1 MASMASVERF
11 VALDV
16 HKHYVMVAALNA
28 AQQVV
33 LAPRKMSLE
42 RFAQWAPDHLTPTD
56 QVVLEATTN
65 AWTLYDQLAPLVQE
79 VKIAH
84 PLLIKLI
91 SSARVKT
98 DTRDTLHLAR
108 LLAAGLIPEV
118 WVPPPPVRELR
129 IVVAHRQRLVRQ
141 RTQARNRL
149 HSVVHA
155 HQLVPPAGRLGS
167 PEQQAWWD
175 QVELAALE
183 RLRVQQDLIVL
194 QTVEQ
199 LIAAVDAE
207 CTRLSTQDPW
217 KDVVPFLM
225 QLPGFA
231 VVTSLTLLAAIG
243 DITRFPSAKKLV
255 GSSGLGASVHASGQT
270 QRTGPITK
278 QGRRE
283 VRTVLVEAAWSAVEH
298 HAFWKA
304 EFARLVPSLGKGKA
318 IVAIARKLL
327 VVVWHVLTKQM
338 ADRHADL
345 PMVTRKLQRW
355 GKQHSLAHQHGLS
368 SGAFACQYLR
378 RLGLDPSLVR
388 LPGREQKGGESLLT
402 LAASCT

>member
-1 MASMASVERF
+1 MALIERF

-16 HKHYVMVAALNA
+16 QKHYIMVAAIDA

-33 LAPRKMSLE
+33 LPPRKMSLE
-42 RFAQWAPDHLTPTD
+42 RFEEWAPEHLRQTD

-65 AWTLYDQLAPLVQE
+65 AWTLYDQLAPVVQE

-129 IVVAHRQRLVRQ
+129 VLVAHRQRLVRQ
-141 RTQARNRL
+141 RTQACNRL
-149 HSVVHA
+149 HSVLHA

-167 PEQQAWWD
+167 SGQQAWWE
-175 QVELAALE
+175 QLNVPTLE
-183 RLRVQQDLIVL
+183 RLRVQQDLTIL
-194 QTVEQ
+194 QTVEGR
-199 LIAAVDAE
+199 ISTVDAE
-207 CTRLSTQDPW
+207 LSRLSTQEPW
-217 KDVVPFLM
+217 QHLAPFLM

-231 VVTSLTLLAAIG
+231 VVTSMTLLAAIG

-255 GSSGLGASVHASGQT
+255 GYSGLGASVHASGQT
-270 QRTGPITK
+270 HHTGPITK

-283 VRTVLVEAAWSAVEH
+283 LRTVLVEAAWSAVDH
-298 HAFWKA
+298 HPYWHD

-327 VVVWHVLTKQM
+327 VVVWHVLTHQV

-345 PMVTRKLQRW
+345 PMLTRKLQRW
-355 GKQHSLAHQHGLS
+355 GKTHGLAQLHGVS
-368 SGAFACQYLR
+368 SGAFARQHLR
-378 RLGLDPSLVR
+378 GRGLASS
-388 LPGREQKGGESLLT
+388 GEESAEREPGGEMLPAP
-402 LAASCT
+402 AACST

>member
-1 MASMASVERF
+1 MASIERF

-16 HKHYVMVAALNA
+16 HKHYVMVAAIDA

-33 LAPRKMSLE
+33 LAPRKLSLE
-42 RFAQWAPDHLTPTD
+42 RFAEWAPDHLIQTD

-108 LLAAGLIPEV
+108 LLAAGLIPQV

-129 IVVAHRQRLVRQ
+129 VLVAHRQRLVRQ
-141 RTQARNRL
+141 RTQACNRL
-149 HSVVHA
+149 HSVLHA
-155 HQLVPPAGRLGS
+155 HQILPPAGRLGS
-167 PEQQAWWD
+167 AGQQAWWD
-175 QVELAALE
+175 QLELPPLVQ
-183 RLRVQQDLIVL
+183 LRVQQDLTIL
-194 QTVEQ
+194 QTVER
-199 LIAAVDAE
+199 LITTVDAE
-207 CTRLSTQDPW
+207 LTRLSTQDPW
-217 KDVVPFLM
+217 KEAVPFLM

-231 VVTSLTLLAAIG
+231 VVTSMTLLAAIG

-255 GSSGLGASVHASGQT
+255 GYIGLGASVHDSGQT
-270 QRTGPITK
+270 HRSGPITK

-283 VRTVLVEAAWSAVEH
+283 LRTVLVEAAWSAVDH
-298 HAFWKA
+298 HPYWHA
-304 EFARLVPSLGKGKA
+304 EFERLVPSLGKGKA
-318 IVAIARKLL
+318 IVALARKLL
-327 VVVWHVLTKQM
+327 VVVWQVLTKRVV
-338 ADRHADL
+338 DRHADL

-355 GKQHSLAHQHGLS
+355 GKSHGLATQHGLS
-368 SGAFACQYLR
+368 SVAFARQYLR
-378 RLGLDPSLVR
+378 HLGWDPSLEG
-388 LPGREQKGGESLLT
+388 LPDREHEGGASLPT

>member
-1 MASMASVERF
+1 MASAVERF

-16 HKHYVMVAALNA
+16 HKHYVMVAAIDA

-33 LAPRKMSLE
+33 LTPRKLSLE
-42 RFAQWAPDHLTPTD
+42 RFAQWAPEHLAPTD

-129 IVVAHRQRLVRQ
+129 VLVAHRQRLVRQ
-141 RTQARNRL
+141 RTQAANRL
-149 HSVVHA
+149 HSVLHA
-155 HQLVPPAGRLGS
+155 HQIAPPAGRLGS
-167 PEQQAWWD
+167 SEPQAWWD
-175 QVELAALE
+175 QLTLPALE
-183 RLRVQQDLIVL
+183 RLRVQQDRTIL
-194 QTVEQ
+194 QTVER
-199 LIAAVDAE
+199 LIAQVDAE
-207 CTRLSTQDPW
+207 LIRLSVQDPW
-217 KDVVPFLM
+217 KQVVPFLM

-231 VVTSLTLLAAIG
+231 VVTSMTLLAAIG

-255 GSSGLGASVHASGQT
+255 GYSGLGASVHASGQT
-270 QRTGPITK
+270 QRSGPITK

-283 VRTVLVEAAWSAVEH
+283 LRTVLVEAAWSAVDH
-298 HAFWKA
+298 HAYWHA
-304 EFARLVPSLGKGKA
+304 EFERLVPSLGKGKA

-327 VVVWHVLTKQM
+327 VVVWHVLTHHV
-338 ADRHADL
+338 ADRHADR

-355 GKQHSLAHQHGLS
+355 GASHRLATHSGLS
-368 SGAFACQYLR
+368 SSAFAHPLLD
-378 RLGLDPSLVR
+378 RLGLGASAELAAQRV
-388 LPGREQKGGESLLT
+388 EGGETRPLVT
-402 LAASCT
+402 ASGR

>member
-1 MASMASVERF
+1 MAAVERY

-16 HKHYVMVAALNA
+16 HKHYLMVAAIDA

-33 LAPRKMSLE
+33 LAPRRMSLE
-42 RFAQWAPDHLTPTD
+42 RFAQWAPDQLTQRD

-65 AWTLYDQLAPLVQE
+65 AWTLYDQLAPLVLE

-129 IVVAHRQRLVRQ
+129 ILVAHRQRLVRQ
-141 RTQARNRL
+141 RTQVRNRL
-149 HSVVHA
+149 HSVLHA
-155 HQLVPPAGRLGS
+155 HQLPPPEGRLGS
-167 PEQQAWWD
+167 PQQQAWWD
-175 QVELAALE
+175 TLDLPPLE
-183 RLRVQQDLIVL
+183 RLRVRQDLVIQ
-194 QTVEQ
+194 QTVDR
-199 LIAAVDAE
+199 LITEVDAE
-207 CTRLSTQDPW
+207 LGRLSAQGPW
-217 KDVVPFLM
+217 KPVMPFLM

-231 VVTSLTLLAAIG
+231 VVTSMTLLAAIG
-243 DITRFPSAKKLV
+243 DISRFPSAKKLV
-255 GSSGLGASVHASGQT
+255 GYSGLGASVHDSGQT
-270 QRTGPITK
+270 HRSGPITK

-283 VRTVLVEAAWSAVEH
+283 LRTVLVEAAWSAVLH
-298 HAFWKA
+298 HPHWHT
-304 EFARLVPSLGKGKA
+304 EFDRLVPALGKGKA

-327 VVVWHVLTKQM
+327 VVVWHVLTKQL

-345 PMVTRKLQRW
+345 PLVTRKLQRW
-355 GKQHSLAHQHGLS
+355 GKHQRLAHQHGLS
-368 SGAFACQYLR
+368 SSAFARQQLR
-378 RLGLDPSLVR
+378 RLGLDPLLEGLAESE
-388 LPGREQKGGESLLT
+388 PGGET
-402 LAASCT
+402 RPALALSGT